1 MLFSSRT
8 SASCC
13 IAARRRHTK
22 QPPKAFGSSP
32 MVDAMAYSVRRSPP
46 HERVRWDGTTASATR
61 SGFATTPLASGAC
74 GWALP
79 MTRRRGRAMSSEH
92 PHPGLRPHLD
102 DVRGCLPL
110 DRPRAR
116 RFRVQILRKYGCALG
131 HAASLARVTYAR
143 TRTPGRPA
151 AALAPHL
158 PGAARLRREI
168 EAQLAAYAAMGLPRI
183 WT

>member
-1 MLFSSRT
+1 MEVGEREAGMYDQYFRHGECG
-8 SASCC
+8 CC
-13 IAARRRHTK
+13 FHRAPLPVVALLRGAP
-22 QPPKAFGSSP
+22 QEA
-32 MVDAMAYSVRRSPP
+32 
-46 HERVRWDGTTASATR
+46 TAN
-61 SGFATTPLASGAC
+61 G
-74 GWALP
+74 
-79 MTRRRGRAMSSEH
+79 
-92 PHPGLRPHLD
+92 
-102 DVRGCLPL
+102 VRGCLPL

-168 EAQLAAYAAMGLPRI
+168 EAQLAAFAATGLRLAHL
-183 WT
+183 